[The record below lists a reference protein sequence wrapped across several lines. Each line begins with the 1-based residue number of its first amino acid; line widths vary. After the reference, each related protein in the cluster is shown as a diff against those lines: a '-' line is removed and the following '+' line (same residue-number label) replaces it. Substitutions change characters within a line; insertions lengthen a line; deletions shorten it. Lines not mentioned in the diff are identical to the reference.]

1 MCKLEP
7 KWNTWIDNH
16 VYKFSL
22 PLSWTSL
29 GNFPL
34 LAIWLPSTTAYS
46 EVMHRKSIKAN
57 LKTTLW
63 GIFPIPLF
71 LIIPHISENY
81 IMYLYNNF
89 LLGIDQLSFPYRSL
103 GDCWLWNSQC
113 LLPNCIPP
121 KTSRLDFSLLTFFSD
136 DIAQVMFHDRGFKGF
151 NRLYNMWVRFFDWL
165 EILQSS
171 QAIWLVLLLEQW
183 SVCWWLLIQD
193 NLVVR
198 N

>member
-7 KWNTWIDNH
+7 KWNTWIDNY

-34 LAIWLPSTTAYS
+34 LAIWLPSTTAYG

-57 LKTTLW
+57 LKTTVW

-71 LIIPHISENY
+71 LIIPHILENY
-81 IMYLYNNF
+81 IMYLYKNF

-103 GDCWLWNSQC
+103 GDCWLWDSQV
-113 LLPNCIPP
+113 
-121 KTSRLDFSLLTFFSD
+121 FV
-136 DIAQVMFHDRGFKGF
+136 AQLHSSKDVPTWLQLVGLFLRHRSGDVSW
-151 NRLYNMWVRFFDWL
+151 LIEVQRF
-165 EILQSS
+165 
-171 QAIWLVLLLEQW
+171 
-183 SVCWWLLIQD
+183 
-193 NLVVR
+193 
-198 N
+198 